1 MNRRWR
7 IGREFILRHAGM
19 PFDWL
24 EELGAPASLLD
35 LADEVL
41 KQEQALLAL
50 VTARFDGER
59 AASLRAEVL
68 RGRTDRLPKA
78 GGDGWS
84 GAVHAWEDAV
94 RRYSAAYEEADEQ
107 AGKRLRELLAHPL
120 VSEAVFLSN
129 PDAHRNMLRPLLAGD
144 GPLTSRRRR
153 VRRQMYT
160 YVQRFCAKNETV
172 SFFGPMAYGTV
183 RPGPGAELR
192 RDVERTRGV
201 FLSHWAAR
209 ALGTAIAR
217 DPKILPHLAFHATGR
232 GDTAAEPL
240 LRHLSPGGTVF
251 KDVVRTAGLPA
262 GEVARTL
269 MRLVAAETLTVGLGG
284 GDYDLDPLTTLHGQ
298 LAALPA
304 SPARER
310 WLGHVRELAALLG
323 EMAQQSLDRKA
334 ATVATLEERF
344 TEITGR
350 PARRGAGAAYADR
363 AVFFEECASAFSLT
377 VGDDIVRDWEER
389 LGPALEVCVAHGRA
403 AQSAAADAVRAA
415 FTDPTG
421 EQSVEL
427 DLLDYA
433 TRAAASRADSTSTF
447 QAAHAPVHSGAAWPT
462 EVRRLTDEADTQRGD
477 RYAVV
482 DLCPSAPDTDGLPG
496 APLVLSR
503 AHHHLL
509 VRSWLGTM
517 HPEPDRLAADAA
529 DWVAEQDGTVV
540 GLDFGRRNKGYYRFP
555 GREIAMRPLAWTDQ
569 SSEDVT
575 LPERMR
581 VTIAPDAITLRDP
594 EGREVSAYVPLSDF
608 VKYAP
613 MAALSHPQVLHPT
626 FASPDGEQPE
636 VRVGGVVLQR
646 ARWRVPAEALTAPEP
661 YARFLALRRLAGRTG
676 GRFVFCRSAR
686 ERKPYL
692 LDLASPLAADLV
704 SHVARDTPWL
714 DVERMAPGP
723 EGLWLRDAEGRRY
736 TSELRV
742 QVIGRSVRP

>member
-1 MNRRWR
+1 VNRRWR

-24 EELGAPASLLD
+24 EELGAPTSLLD
-35 LADEVL
+35 LADDVL
-41 KQEQALLAL
+41 KQEQALLDL
-50 VTARFDGER
+50 VAARFTGQR
-59 AASLRAEVL
+59 ATTLRTEVL
-68 RGRTDRLPKA
+68 RGRTDRLPTTGSDDWPKT
-78 GGDGWS
+78 
-84 GAVHAWEDAV
+84 VHAWQDAV
-94 RRYSAAYEEADEQ
+94 QRYSAAYKEADEQ
-107 AGKRLRELLAHPL
+107 AGKQLRELLTHPL

-129 PDAHRNMLRPLLAGD
+129 PDAHRNMLRPLLADD

-183 RPGPGAELR
+183 RPGSGAELR
-192 RDVERTRGV
+192 RDVPRTRQV

-209 ALGTAIAR
+209 ALVTAIAR
-217 DPKILPHLAFHATGR
+217 EPKILPHLAFHPTGR
-232 GDTAAEPL
+232 GDTATEPL
-240 LRHLSPGGTVF
+240 LRHVTPEGTVF
-251 KDVVRTAGLPA
+251 KDVVRAAGLPA
-262 GEVARTL
+262 GEVAQTL
-269 MRLVAAETLTVGLGG
+269 LRLVAAESLTVGLGA

-310 WLGHVRELAALLG
+310 WLAHLHELATLLG
-323 EMAQQSLDRKA
+323 KMAEQPLDLKA
-334 ATVATLEERF
+334 STVATLEERF
-344 TEITGR
+344 TKITGR

-363 AVFFEECASAFSLT
+363 AVFFEECASAFALT
-377 VGDDIVRDWEER
+377 IGDDVVHDWEEQ
-389 LGPALEVCVAHGRA
+389 LGPALEVCVAHGHA
-403 AQSAAADAVRAA
+403 AQSTATDAVREA
-415 FTDPTG
+415 FTDGSG
-421 EQSVEL
+421 EQTVEL

-447 QAAHAPVHSGAAWPT
+447 QAAHAPVHSGAQWRA
-462 EVRRLTDEADTQRGD
+462 EVERLTNEAHTQQGD

-482 DLCPSAPDTDGLPG
+482 DLCPSAPDTHELPA
-496 APLVLSR
+496 APLILSR

-517 HPEPDRLAADAA
+517 HPQPDRLHADAA
-529 DWVAEQDGTVV
+529 AWVTEQDGTIV

-555 GREIAMRPLAWTDQ
+555 GHEIAMRPLAWTDQ
-569 SSEDVT
+569 GSADVT
-575 LPERMR
+575 TPERMR
-581 VTIAPDAITLRDP
+581 VVIAPDAITLRDP
-594 EGREVSAYVPLSDF
+594 NGREVSAYIPLSDF

-613 MAALSHPQVLHPT
+613 IAALSHPQVLHPT

-636 VRVGGVVLQR
+636 VRVGAVVLQR
-646 ARWRVPAEALTAPEP
+646 ARWRVATQALTAPEP
-661 YARFLALRRLAGRTG
+661 HARFLALRRLAGRTK

-704 SHVARDTPWL
+704 SHIAHDTPWL

-723 EGLWLRDAEGRRY
+723 EGLWLRDAQGRRY
-736 TSELRV
+736 TSELRI
-742 QVIGRSVRP
+742 QVIGRSTRP